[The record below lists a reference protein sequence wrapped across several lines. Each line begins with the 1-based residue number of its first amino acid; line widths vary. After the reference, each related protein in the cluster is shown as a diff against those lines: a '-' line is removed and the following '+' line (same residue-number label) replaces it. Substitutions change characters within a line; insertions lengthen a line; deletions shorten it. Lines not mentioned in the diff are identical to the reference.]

1 MDRRRSRVK
10 YAITGAVLMAGLAA
24 CQSDRHANEPV
35 TVEIAALK
43 WLDDAADPIA
53 HLTTQPATCVSVP
66 EDPAVKRGAL
76 LFASPVLLGGQAAKA
91 GLSCAACHRNG
102 RGNPDFVFT
111 GISGPPG
118 TADVTHGLFSKIR
131 ADQVFNPVSIPDLAT
146 ESGRTQVDRQ
156 LAGVLEAFLT
166 AQIVEEFSGSVPEPQ
181 VVSDLAAYVRALDER
196 ACAADSFEPQSWQ
209 TEVSQL
215 RSGLDEQVV
224 NSGAH
229 IGAMRAALGRLHNR
243 FPAGED
249 AALRADLIAFS
260 RSLASGED
268 FDGLRVRLD
277 RLVPHLAAATE
288 RSFYHSDVLES
299 ALPQ

>member
-1 MDRRRSRVK
+1 
-10 YAITGAVLMAGLAA
+10 MAGLAA
-24 CQSDRHANEPV
+24 CQSDRQANEPV
-35 TVEIAALK
+35 TIEITALK
-43 WLDDAADPIA
+43 WLDDAADPIV
-53 HLTTQPATCVSVP
+53 HLTTQPATCVSAP

-111 GISGPPG
+111 GISGSPG

-131 ADQVFNPVSIPDLAT
+131 ADRVFNPVSIPDLAT

-166 AQIVEEFSGSVPEPQ
+166 AQIVEEFSGSAPEPQ
-181 VVSDLAAYVRALDER
+181 TVSDLAAYIRALDER
-196 ACAADSFEPQSWQ
+196 VCATDTFEVQSWQ
-209 TEVSQL
+209 IEVSQL
-215 RSGLDEQVV
+215 RSGLDQQVV
-224 NSGAH
+224 NTAAH
-229 IGAMRAALGRLHNR
+229 IGAMRAALGRVHNR
-243 FPAGED
+243 FPAPED

-268 FDGLRVRLD
+268 IDGLRLKLD
-277 RLVPHLAAATE
+277 RLVPQLEAATE
-288 RSFYHSDVLES
+288 RSFYRSDVLEN

>member
-1 MDRRRSRVK
+1 MK
-10 YAITGAVLMAGLAA
+10 YAIAGLVLMAGLAA
-24 CQSDRHANEPV
+24 CQSDRHANKPV
-35 TVEIAALK
+35 TIEIAALK
-43 WLDDAADPIA
+43 WLDDAVDPIV
-53 HLTTQPATCVSVP
+53 HLTTQPATCVSAL

-131 ADQVFNPVSIPDLAT
+131 ADQVFNPASIPDLAT

-166 AQIVEEFSGSVPEPQ
+166 AQIVEEFSGSAPEPQ
-181 VVSDLAAYVRALDER
+181 VVSDLAAYIRALDAL

-224 NSGAH
+224 NSGAY
-229 IGAMRAALGRLHNR
+229 IGAMRAALGRLYNR

-277 RLVPHLAAATE
+277 RLIPQLAAATE
-288 RSFYHSDVLES
+288 RSFYRSDVLEN

>member
-10 YAITGAVLMAGLAA
+10 YAITGLVLMTGLAA

-35 TVEIAALK
+35 TIEIAALK

-53 HLTTQPATCVSVP
+53 HLTTQPATCLSAP

-102 RGNPDFVFT
+102 RVNADFVFT

-146 ESGRTQVDRQ
+146 ESGRMQVDRQ

-166 AQIVEEFSGSVPEPQ
+166 AQIVEEFSGSAPEPQ
-181 VVSDLAAYVRALDER
+181 VVSDLAAYIRALDER
-196 ACAADSFEPQSWQ
+196 ACAADSFEAQAWQ
-209 TEVSQL
+209 IEVSQL
-215 RSGLDEQVV
+215 RSGLDEQIV

-243 FPAGED
+243 FPARED

-288 RSFYHSDVLES
+288 RSFYNPDVLKN
-299 ALPQ
+299 ALHQ

>member
-10 YAITGAVLMAGLAA
+10 YAITGVVLMTGLAA

-43 WLDDAADPIA
+43 WLDDAADPIS
-53 HLTTQPATCVSVP
+53 HLTTQPATCVSMP

-111 GISGPPG
+111 GISGPSG

-181 VVSDLAAYVRALDER
+181 VVSDLAAYIRALDAR
-196 ACAADSFEPQSWQ
+196 ACAADSSEPQSWQ

-224 NSGAH
+224 NSGAY